1 MKNKSKSVVDNKGAS
16 EQLIISEQAGRDMMK
31 EKPPLDKKK
40 LAALEKER
48 KKAEKKLQEKLRK
61 GKTYCQTCKKKC
73 SGEVLRVQDK
83 YFHTQCFKCKVCGN
97 SLAQGGFFSKDGSYY
112 CTADY
117 QRNFGTKCAACQ
129 DYVEGEVVTALG
141 KTYHQRC
148 FTCARCRQPF
158 PSGEKVTYTGKEVLC
173 PKCVQI
179 PVRNATPKSSPTAN
193 SANECAGC
201 KEELKE
207 GQALVA
213 LDQQWHIWCFKCGTC
228 GAVLHGEYMG
238 RDGIP
243 YCERD
248 YQKQFGVK
256 CAYCNRFIS
265 GKVLQAGDNHHFH
278 PTCARCTKCGDPF
291 GDGEEM
297 YLQGGAIWHPRC
309 GPGPGEDG
317 RTLNGGHGSAPNE
330 NGHLTDTDASCRDFD
345 RHSTSGASELQHYSY
360 RTPSPGLILR
370 EHNKSATLADDI
382 SRIYTYS
389 YLTEEPTLGY
399 LRRPIDPYDKAP
411 TSPHFHRPTSQNS
424 LRGSAC
430 GGGCGRRSASR
441 SAMRA
446 LVDSIRSETP
456 RPRSPHMNN
465 EEPIELAHFP
475 AAKPPQPG
483 EPPKIER
490 DDFPAPPYPYTDP
503 ERRKRWSDSY
513 KGVQDS
519 DEDEVDGVPAKAVDD
534 VKLKK
539 EEEELSKIASGI
551 GKVFLKNVQ
560 EREKIKQW
568 KAAHLDPRNASRT
581 PSANKEPTYRLRYD
595 NPIGA
600 SPSRNLDHQRPF
612 DDDDFDRS
620 LSCRSSVG
628 RSVGAIPNYNVVSAL
643 RHVPKP
649 GYGLAPRSHT
659 FSTSAG
665 SFVPQIPGDYS
676 FSGMGAKTH
685 STDFSCGKSDIST
698 GSITD
703 VERRALNS
711 ELPISTTYTGGL
723 GRYPGVAG
731 SGGYASQVRR
741 SLPNMAHSMLINEP
755 AKIYP
760 YHLLQITNYRL
771 PADVDR
777 INLER
782 HLSDQE
788 FETLFQVSR
797 TDFYRLPM
805 WRRNELKR
813 RLRLF

>member
-1 MKNKSKSVVDNKGAS
+1 MKNKNKSNSDAKLAS
-16 EQLIISEQAGRDMMK
+16 GQLIITERLKQTDT
-31 EKPPLDKKK
+31 KPPLDKKK
-40 LAALEKER
+40 LEKLEKER
-48 KKAEKKLQEKLRK
+48 AKAEKKFQEKLKK
-61 GKTYCQTCKKKC
+61 GKTYCQACKKKC

-83 YFHTQCFKCKVCGN
+83 YFHTGCFKCKACGS
-97 SLAQGGFFSKDGSYY
+97 SLAQGGFFSKDGAYY

-117 QRNFGTKCAACQ
+117 QRSFGTKCAACQ

-141 KTYHQRC
+141 KTYHQKC

-173 PKCVQI
+173 QKCVQI
-179 PVRNATPKSSPTAN
+179 PVRDATPKSSPTAN
-193 SANECAGC
+193 SVGANECAGC
-201 KEELKE
+201 KEDLKE
-207 GQALVA
+207 GQVLVA
-213 LDQQWHIWCFKCGTC
+213 LDKSWHIWCFKCHTC
-228 GAVLHGEYMG
+228 GTVLHGEYMG
-238 RDGIP
+238 KDGVP
-243 YCERD
+243 FCERD

-256 CAYCNRFIS
+256 CAYCNRYIS

-278 PTCARCTKCGDPF
+278 PTCARCSKCGDPF

-297 YLQGGAIWHPRC
+297 YLQGGAVWHPRC
-309 GPGPGEDG
+309 GPGPQTEDG
-317 RTLNGGHGSAPNE
+317 RVLNGPSDGQT
-330 NGHLTDTDASCRDFD
+330 NGHATDTDVSTRDYD
-345 RHSTSGASELQHYSY
+345 RHSTSGASELQHYHYSY

-370 EHNKSATLADDI
+370 EHNKSGTLVDDI

-389 YLTEEPTLGY
+389 YLTEEPSLGY

-424 LRGSAC
+424 LRSSSGA
-430 GGGCGRRSASR
+430 GGKRYGSR
-441 SAMRA
+441 SAMKV

-456 RPRSPHMNN
+456 RPKSPHMNN

-475 AAKPPQPG
+475 GAKPPKPG

-513 KGVQDS
+513 KGVPDS
-519 DEDEVDGVPAKAVDD
+519 DEDDLDGMTEKEIEDR
-534 VKLKK
+534 KLKK
-539 EEEELSKIASGI
+539 EEEELTKIASGI
-551 GKVFLKNVQ
+551 GKVFLKNVK
-560 EREKIKQW
+560 EREKFKQW
-568 KAAHLDPRNASRT
+568 KAANLDPRNASRT

-600 SPSRNLDHQRPF
+600 SPSRNLDHPKPF
-612 DDDDFDRS
+612 DEDDFDRS
-620 LSCRSSVG
+620 LSCRSSSMSRPSG
-628 RSVGAIPNYNVVSAL
+628 WNYNVVSAL

-659 FSTSAG
+659 FSSSAG
-665 SFVPQIPGDYS
+665 SYPQIPGDYS
-676 FSGMGAKTH
+676 FSVSGMGAKTH

-703 VERRALNS
+703 VETRALNS
-711 ELPISTTYTGGL
+711 ELGAAYAV
-723 GRYPGVAG
+723 GRYAG
-731 SGGYASQVRR
+731 GPTGYGSQVRR
-741 SLPNMAHSMLINEP
+741 SLPNMAHTMLINEP

-760 YHLLQITNYRL
+760 YHLLVITNYRL

-777 INLER
+777 LNLER

-788 FETLFQVSR
+788 FEAIFQIAR
-797 TDFYRLPM
+797 PDFYRLPQ
-805 WRRNELKR
+805 WRRSELKR
-813 RLRLF
+813 RARLF

>member
-1 MKNKSKSVVDNKGAS
+1 M
-16 EQLIISEQAGRDMMK
+16 
-31 EKPPLDKKK
+31 
-40 LAALEKER
+40 
-48 KKAEKKLQEKLRK
+48 
-61 GKTYCQTCKKKC
+61 GKTYCQACKKKC

-83 YFHTQCFKCKVCGN
+83 YFHTGCFKCKACGS
-97 SLAQGGFFSKDGSYY
+97 SLAQGGFFSKDGAYY

-117 QRNFGTKCAACQ
+117 QRSFGTKCAACQ

-141 KTYHQRC
+141 KTYHQKC

-173 PKCVQI
+173 QKCVQI
-179 PVRNATPKSSPTAN
+179 PVRDATPKSSPTAN
-193 SANECAGC
+193 SVGANECAGC
-201 KEELKE
+201 KEDLKE
-207 GQALVA
+207 GQVLVA
-213 LDQQWHIWCFKCGTC
+213 LDKSWHIWCFKCHTC
-228 GAVLHGEYMG
+228 GTVLHGEYMG
-238 RDGIP
+238 KDGVP
-243 YCERD
+243 FCERD

-256 CAYCNRFIS
+256 CAYCNRYIS

-278 PTCARCTKCGDPF
+278 PTCARCSKCGDPF

-297 YLQGGAIWHPRC
+297 YLQGGAVWHPRC
-309 GPGPGEDG
+309 GPGPQTEDG
-317 RTLNGGHGSAPNE
+317 RVLNGPSDGQT
-330 NGHLTDTDASCRDFD
+330 NGHATDTDVSTRDYD
-345 RHSTSGASELQHYSY
+345 RHSTSGASELQFSMRSRTPSLNGSLYSPTSMSRKHYHYSY

-370 EHNKSATLADDI
+370 EHNKSGTLVDDI

-389 YLTEEPTLGY
+389 YLTEEPSLGY

-424 LRGSAC
+424 LRSSSGA
-430 GGGCGRRSASR
+430 GGKRYGSR
-441 SAMRA
+441 SAMKV

-456 RPRSPHMNN
+456 RPKSPHMNN

-475 AAKPPQPG
+475 GAKPPKPG

-513 KGVQDS
+513 KGVPDS
-519 DEDEVDGVPAKAVDD
+519 DEDDLDGMTEKEIEDR
-534 VKLKK
+534 KLKK
-539 EEEELSKIASGI
+539 EEEELTKIASGI
-551 GKVFLKNVQ
+551 GKVFLKNVK
-560 EREKIKQW
+560 EREKFKQW
-568 KAAHLDPRNASRT
+568 KAANLDPRNASRT

-600 SPSRNLDHQRPF
+600 SPSRNLDHPKPF
-612 DDDDFDRS
+612 DEDDFDRS
-620 LSCRSSVG
+620 LSCRSSSMSRPSG
-628 RSVGAIPNYNVVSAL
+628 WNYNVVSAL

-659 FSTSAG
+659 FSSSAG
-665 SFVPQIPGDYS
+665 SYPQIPGDYS
-676 FSGMGAKTH
+676 FSVSGMGAKTH

-703 VERRALNS
+703 VETRALNS
-711 ELPISTTYTGGL
+711 ELGAAYAV
-723 GRYPGVAG
+723 GRYAG
-731 SGGYASQVRR
+731 GPTGYGSQVRR
-741 SLPNMAHSMLINEP
+741 SLPNMAHTMLINEP

-760 YHLLQITNYRL
+760 YHLLVITNYRL

-777 INLER
+777 LNLER

-788 FETLFQVSR
+788 FEAIFQIAR
-797 TDFYRLPM
+797 PDFYRLPQ
-805 WRRNELKR
+805 WRRSELKR
-813 RLRLF
+813 RARLF

>member
-1 MKNKSKSVVDNKGAS
+1 MKNKNKLDAKLNTQQLIVS
-16 EQLIISEQAGRDMMK
+16 EQSKA
-31 EKPPLDKKK
+31 EKPIDKKK
-40 LAALEKER
+40 LEKLEKER
-48 KKAEKKLQEKLRK
+48 LKALKK
-61 GKTYCQTCKKKC
+61 GKTLCQVCNKKC

-83 YFHTQCFKCKVCGN
+83 YFHTQCFKCKACGN
-97 SLAQGGFFSKDGSYY
+97 SLAQGGFFSKDGAYY

-117 QRNFGTKCAACQ
+117 QRNFGTKCSACG
-129 DYVEGEVVTALG
+129 DYVEGEVATVLG
-141 KTYHQRC
+141 KTYHQKC
-148 FTCARCRQPF
+148 FTCHRCRQPF
-158 PSGEKVTYTGKEVLC
+158 PSGEKATLTANKEVLC
-173 PKCVQI
+173 TKCVQI
-179 PVRNATPKSSPTAN
+179 PIRDATPKTSPTN
-193 SANECAGC
+193 HSANDDLTKCAGC
-201 KEELKE
+201 RDELKE

-213 LDQQWHIWCFKCGTC
+213 LDQQWHIWCFKCGSC
-228 GAVLHGEYMG
+228 GTVLHGEYMG
-238 RDGIP
+238 RDGVP

-309 GPGPGEDG
+309 GPGPTENGQI
-317 RTLNGGHGSAPNE
+317 LNGSAE
-330 NGHLTDTDASCRDFD
+330 NGNCTDTDVSVRDFD
-345 RHSTSGASELQHYSY
+345 RHSTSGASEMQFSMRSRTPSLNGSLYSPTSMIRKHYSY

-370 EHNKSATLADDI
+370 EPKSATLTDDI

-389 YLTEEPTLGY
+389 YLTEEPTQGY
-399 LRRPIDPYDKAP
+399 LRRPIDPYDKTP
-411 TSPHFHRPTSQNS
+411 VSPHFHRPTSQNS
-424 LRGSAC
+424 LRGSQGA
-430 GGGCGRRSASR
+430 GGKRFGSR
-441 SAMRA
+441 SAMKI

-456 RPRSPHMNN
+456 RPKSPHMNN

-475 AAKPPQPG
+475 GAKPPKPG
-483 EPPKIER
+483 EEPKIER

-513 KGVQDS
+513 KGVSADS
-519 DEDEVDGVPAKAVDD
+519 DEDEVDGKTAKEIEDE
-534 VKLKK
+534 KLKR

-560 EREKIKQW
+560 EREKVKKI

-581 PSANKEPTYRLRYD
+581 PSANKEPAYRLRYD

-612 DDDDFDRS
+612 DDEEFDRS
-620 LSCRSSVG
+620 MSCRSSMG
-628 RSVGAIPNYNVVSAL
+628 RSIGQIPNYNVSSL
-643 RHVPKP
+643 RSVPKP
-649 GYGLAPRSHT
+649 GYGLKS
-659 FSTSAG
+659 STLPSRNG
-665 SFVPQIPGDYS
+665 YGDYS

-703 VERRALNS
+703 VERRGLNS
-711 ELPISTTYTGGL
+711 DMPVSSTYTGGL
-723 GRYPGVAG
+723 GRYPG
-731 SGGYASQVRR
+731 GGYSSQVRR

-760 YHLLQITNYRL
+760 YHLLLITNYRL

-777 INLER
+777 CNLER

-788 FETLFQVSR
+788 FEGIFQIAR
-797 TDFYRLPM
+797 PDFYRLPA

-813 RLRLF
+813 RARLF

>member
-1 MKNKSKSVVDNKGAS
+1 
-16 EQLIISEQAGRDMMK
+16 
-31 EKPPLDKKK
+31 
-40 LAALEKER
+40 
-48 KKAEKKLQEKLRK
+48 
-61 GKTYCQTCKKKC
+61 
-73 SGEVLRVQDK
+73 
-83 YFHTQCFKCKVCGN
+83 
-97 SLAQGGFFSKDGSYY
+97 
-112 CTADY
+112 
-117 QRNFGTKCAACQ
+117 
-129 DYVEGEVVTALG
+129 
-141 KTYHQRC
+141 
-148 FTCARCRQPF
+148 
-158 PSGEKVTYTGKEVLC
+158 
-173 PKCVQI
+173 
-179 PVRNATPKSSPTAN
+179 
-193 SANECAGC
+193 
-201 KEELKE
+201 
-207 GQALVA
+207 
-213 LDQQWHIWCFKCGTC
+213 
-228 GAVLHGEYMG
+228 
-238 RDGIP
+238 
-243 YCERD
+243 
-248 YQKQFGVK
+248 
-256 CAYCNRFIS
+256 
-265 GKVLQAGDNHHFH
+265 
-278 PTCARCTKCGDPF
+278 
-291 GDGEEM
+291 M

-317 RTLNGGHGSAPNE
+317 RTLNGGGGHGPNE
-330 NGHLTDTDASCRDFD
+330 NGHLTDTDASCRDLD
-345 RHSTSGASELQHYSY
+345 RNSTSGASELQHYSY

-370 EHNKSATLADDI
+370 EHNKSATIVDDI

-519 DEDEVDGVPAKAVDD
+519 DEEEVDGVPAKAVDD

-581 PSANKEPTYRLRYD
+581 PSANKEPAYRLRYD

-600 SPSRNLDHQRPF
+600 SPSRNLDHPRPF

-628 RSVGAIPNYNVVSAL
+628 RSVGAIPNYNVVSSL
-643 RHVPKP
+643 RMVPRP
-649 GYGLAPRSHT
+649 GYGLKS
-659 FSTSAG
+659 STLPARNG
-665 SFVPQIPGDYS
+665 YGDYS

-711 ELPISTTYTGGL
+711 ELPVSTTYTGGL

-788 FETLFQVSR
+788 FEALFQVSR

>member
-1 MKNKSKSVVDNKGAS
+1 
-16 EQLIISEQAGRDMMK
+16 
-31 EKPPLDKKK
+31 
-40 LAALEKER
+40 
-48 KKAEKKLQEKLRK
+48 
-61 GKTYCQTCKKKC
+61 
-73 SGEVLRVQDK
+73 
-83 YFHTQCFKCKVCGN
+83 
-97 SLAQGGFFSKDGSYY
+97 
-112 CTADY
+112 
-117 QRNFGTKCAACQ
+117 
-129 DYVEGEVVTALG
+129 
-141 KTYHQRC
+141 
-148 FTCARCRQPF
+148 
-158 PSGEKVTYTGKEVLC
+158 
-173 PKCVQI
+173 
-179 PVRNATPKSSPTAN
+179 
-193 SANECAGC
+193 
-201 KEELKE
+201 
-207 GQALVA
+207 
-213 LDQQWHIWCFKCGTC
+213 
-228 GAVLHGEYMG
+228 
-238 RDGIP
+238 
-243 YCERD
+243 
-248 YQKQFGVK
+248 
-256 CAYCNRFIS
+256 
-265 GKVLQAGDNHHFH
+265 
-278 PTCARCTKCGDPF
+278 
-291 GDGEEM
+291 M

-317 RTLNGGHGSAPNE
+317 RTLNGGGGHGPNE
-330 NGHLTDTDASCRDFD
+330 NGHLTDTDASCRDLD
-345 RHSTSGASELQHYSY
+345 RNSTSGASELQHYSY

-370 EHNKSATLADDI
+370 EHNKSATIVDDI

-519 DEDEVDGVPAKAVDD
+519 DEEEVDGVPAKAVDD

-581 PSANKEPTYRLRYD
+581 PSANKEPAYRLRYD

-600 SPSRNLDHQRPF
+600 SPSRNLDHPRPF

-649 GYGLAPRSHT
+649 GYGLAARSHT

-665 SFVPQIPGDYS
+665 SFVPQIP
-676 FSGMGAKTH
+676 
-685 STDFSCGKSDIST
+685 
-698 GSITD
+698 
-703 VERRALNS
+703 NS
-711 ELPISTTYTGGL
+711 ELPVSTTYTGGL

-788 FETLFQVSR
+788 FEALFQVSR

>member
-1 MKNKSKSVVDNKGAS
+1 
-16 EQLIISEQAGRDMMK
+16 
-31 EKPPLDKKK
+31 
-40 LAALEKER
+40 
-48 KKAEKKLQEKLRK
+48 
-61 GKTYCQTCKKKC
+61 
-73 SGEVLRVQDK
+73 
-83 YFHTQCFKCKVCGN
+83 
-97 SLAQGGFFSKDGSYY
+97 
-112 CTADY
+112 
-117 QRNFGTKCAACQ
+117 
-129 DYVEGEVVTALG
+129 
-141 KTYHQRC
+141 
-148 FTCARCRQPF
+148 
-158 PSGEKVTYTGKEVLC
+158 
-173 PKCVQI
+173 
-179 PVRNATPKSSPTAN
+179 
-193 SANECAGC
+193 
-201 KEELKE
+201 
-207 GQALVA
+207 
-213 LDQQWHIWCFKCGTC
+213 
-228 GAVLHGEYMG
+228 MG

-256 CAYCNRFIS
+256 CAYCQRFIS

-317 RTLNGGHGSAPNE
+317 RTLNGSGPDA
-330 NGHLTDTDASCRDFD
+330 NGHLTDTDASCRDYD
-345 RHSTSGASELQHYSY
+345 RNSTSGASELQFSMRSRTPSLNGSLYSPTSMSRKHYSY

-370 EHNKSATLADDI
+370 EHNKSATLVDDI

-430 GGGCGRRSASR
+430 GAGCGRRSASR

-483 EPPKIER
+483 EPLKIER

-513 KGVQDS
+513 KGVADS
-519 DEDEVDGVPAKAVDD
+519 DEDEADATSKAVDGD
-534 VKLKK
+534 KLKK

-600 SPSRNLDHQRPF
+600 SPSRNLDHPKPF

-628 RSVGAIPNYNVVSAL
+628 RSIGAIPNYNVVSSL
-643 RHVPKP
+643 RMVPRP
-649 GYGLAPRSHT
+649 GYGLKS
-659 FSTSAG
+659 STLPARNG
-665 SFVPQIPGDYS
+665 YGDYS

-711 ELPISTTYTGGL
+711 EMPVSTTYTGGL
-723 GRYPGVAG
+723 GRYPGAG
-731 SGGYASQVRR
+731 GISVGYASQVRR

-760 YHLLQITNYRL
+760 YHLLQIINYRL

-788 FETLFQVSR
+788 FEALFQMSR

>member
-1 MKNKSKSVVDNKGAS
+1 MVLLKVCSDSDIGLVSCLCEWKNVAPFIK
-16 EQLIISEQAGRDMMK
+16 M
-31 EKPPLDKKK
+31 
-40 LAALEKER
+40 
-48 KKAEKKLQEKLRK
+48 
-61 GKTYCQTCKKKC
+61 GKTYCQACKKKC

-83 YFHTQCFKCKVCGN
+83 YFHTACFKCKACN
-97 SLAQGGFFSKDGSYY
+97 SSLAQGGFFSKDGAYY

-117 QRNFGTKCAACQ
+117 QRNFGTKCASCG

-141 KTYHQRC
+141 KTYHQKC

-158 PSGEKVTYTGKEVLC
+158 PSGDKVTYNGKEVLC
-173 PKCVQI
+173 QKCVQI
-179 PVRNATPKSSPTAN
+179 PIRDATPKTSPTTT
-193 SANECAGC
+193 SPSPNECAGC
-201 KEELKE
+201 REDLKE
-207 GQALVA
+207 GQVLVA
-213 LDQQWHIWCFKCGTC
+213 LDKSWHIWCFKCHSCGT
-228 GAVLHGEYMG
+228 VLHGEYMG
-238 RDGIP
+238 KDGIP

-256 CAYCNRFIS
+256 CAYCNRYIS

-278 PTCARCTKCGDPF
+278 PTCARCSKCGDPF

-297 YLQGGAIWHPRC
+297 YLQGGAVWHPRC
-309 GPGPGEDG
+309 GPGPQTEDG
-317 RTLNGGHGSAPNE
+317 RILNGPE
-330 NGHLTDTDASCRDFD
+330 NGNVTDTDVSTREFD
-345 RHSTSGASELQHYSY
+345 RHSTSGASELQFSMRSRTPSLNGSLYSPTSMHRKHYTHSTY

-370 EHNKSATLADDI
+370 EYNKSGTLADDI

-389 YLTEEPTLGY
+389 YLTDEPSLGY
-399 LRRPIDPYDKAP
+399 LKRPIDPYDKPP

-424 LRGSAC
+424 LRSSTGA
-430 GGGCGRRSASR
+430 GGKRYGSR
-441 SAMRA
+441 SAMKV

-456 RPRSPHMNN
+456 RPKSPHMNN
-465 EEPIELAHFP
+465 EEPIELSHYP

-513 KGVQDS
+513 KGVGDS
-519 DEDEVDGVPAKAVDD
+519 DEEEVDGMTEKEIEDM
-534 VKLKK
+534 KLKK
-539 EEEELSKIASGI
+539 EEQELSKIASGI
-551 GKVFLKNVQ
+551 GKVFLKNVK

-581 PSANKEPTYRLRYD
+581 PSAKKEPVYGMRYD

-600 SPSRNLDHQRPF
+600 SPSRNLDHPRPY

-620 LSCRSSVG
+620 LSCRSSSMSRPSG
-628 RSVGAIPNYNVVSAL
+628 WNYNVVSSL
-643 RHVPKP
+643 RMVPRP
-649 GYGLAPRSHT
+649 GYGLKA
-659 FSTSAG
+659 STLPSRNG
-665 SFVPQIPGDYS
+665 YGDYS
-676 FSGMGAKTH
+676 FSVSGMGAKTH

-703 VERRALNS
+703 VETRMHS
-711 ELPISTTYTGGL
+711 EMGPVSYAV
-723 GRYPGVAG
+723 GRYGVP
-731 SGGYASQVRR
+731 GGYGSQVRR
-741 SLPNMAHSMLINEP
+741 SLPNMAHQMLINEP

-760 YHLLQITNYRL
+760 YHLLVITNYRL

-777 INLER
+777 LNLER

-788 FETLFQVSR
+788 FEAIFQFPR
-797 TDFYRLPM
+797 PDFYRLPQ

-813 RLRLF
+813 RARLF

>member
-1 MKNKSKSVVDNKGAS
+1 
-16 EQLIISEQAGRDMMK
+16 
-31 EKPPLDKKK
+31 
-40 LAALEKER
+40 
-48 KKAEKKLQEKLRK
+48 
-61 GKTYCQTCKKKC
+61 
-73 SGEVLRVQDK
+73 
-83 YFHTQCFKCKVCGN
+83 
-97 SLAQGGFFSKDGSYY
+97 
-112 CTADY
+112 
-117 QRNFGTKCAACQ
+117 
-129 DYVEGEVVTALG
+129 
-141 KTYHQRC
+141 
-148 FTCARCRQPF
+148 
-158 PSGEKVTYTGKEVLC
+158 
-173 PKCVQI
+173 
-179 PVRNATPKSSPTAN
+179 
-193 SANECAGC
+193 
-201 KEELKE
+201 
-207 GQALVA
+207 
-213 LDQQWHIWCFKCGTC
+213 
-228 GAVLHGEYMG
+228 
-238 RDGIP
+238 
-243 YCERD
+243 
-248 YQKQFGVK
+248 
-256 CAYCNRFIS
+256 
-265 GKVLQAGDNHHFH
+265 
-278 PTCARCTKCGDPF
+278 
-291 GDGEEM
+291 M

-317 RTLNGGHGSAPNE
+317 RTLNGGGGHGPNE
-330 NGHLTDTDASCRDFD
+330 NGHLTDTDASCRDLD
-345 RHSTSGASELQHYSY
+345 RNSTSGASELQFSMRSRTPSLNGSLYSPTSMSRKHYSY

-370 EHNKSATLADDI
+370 EHNKSATIVDDI

-519 DEDEVDGVPAKAVDD
+519 DEEEVDGVPAKAVDD

-581 PSANKEPTYRLRYD
+581 PSANKEPAYRLRYD

-600 SPSRNLDHQRPF
+600 SPSRNLDHPRPF

-628 RSVGAIPNYNVVSAL
+628 RSVGAIPNYNV
-643 RHVPKP
+643 
-649 GYGLAPRSHT
+649 
-659 FSTSAG
+659 
-665 SFVPQIPGDYS
+665 
-676 FSGMGAKTH
+676 
-685 STDFSCGKSDIST
+685 ST

-711 ELPISTTYTGGL
+711 ELPVSTTYTGGL

-788 FETLFQVSR
+788 FEALFQVSR